1 MQSPRV
7 LLAEPVPNRAAAQIN
22 NSWDP
27 PPLGLAS
34 LAAYLLQAGIEVEI
48 FDGGRE
54 PSYQALEARLLRFA
68 PTHFGI
74 TAYTRQI
81 SAAAEC
87 AAFVKRRHPGMITLV
102 GGPHATAI
110 PDRTLQEFPSFDLA
124 VHGEGEESLLAL
136 LRSGPAPDALRGVA
150 GIAFRAGRE
159 IVVTSARPVLDINA
173 LPSPAWHLFDLPA
186 YSGSGFVNAGRT
198 SGEREFMVQVG
209 RGCPFHCTFCSH
221 ILDFNPVKRDIH
233 RVLAECVDLV
243 ERYGATRIIF
253 ANPTFTADRQYVG
266 ALCRA
271 MIDTGLSGRLRWHCS
286 TRIDMLDRE
295 LLMAMKQA
303 GCELL
308 GLGLESGT
316 QGVLDSV
323 GKGFTLE
330 DIERGVAEIRAS
342 GIISSANFILGLPGE
357 TRETILRT
365 IDFALGLE
373 LDFATFSVFIPLPG
387 SELVRSMEA
396 EGGHRIL
403 SHRWEDY
410 DTQTGASLIQR
421 DGLSAAALTRL
432 HFLAYLRFYLRR
444 GYFLKPLQIVDV
456 SSVAGS
462 VLRRLTRGPFR
473 RRR

>member
-1 MQSPRV
+1 M
-7 LLAEPVPNRAAAQIN
+7 
-22 NSWDP
+22 
-27 PPLGLAS
+27 
-34 LAAYLLQAGIEVEI
+34 
-48 FDGGRE
+48 
-54 PSYQALEARLLRFA
+54 
-68 PTHFGI
+68 
-74 TAYTRQI
+74 
-81 SAAAEC
+81 
-87 AAFVKRRHPGMITLV
+87 
-102 GGPHATAI
+102 
-110 PDRTLQEFPSFDLA
+110 
-124 VHGEGEESLLAL
+124 
-136 LRSGPAPDALRGVA
+136 
-150 GIAFRAGRE
+150 
-159 IVVTSARPVLDINA
+159 
-173 LPSPAWHLFDLPA
+173 
-186 YSGSGFVNAGRT
+186 
-198 SGEREFMVQVG
+198 
-209 RGCPFHCTFCSH
+209 
-221 ILDFNPVKRDIH
+221 
-233 RVLAECVDLV
+233 
-243 ERYGATRIIF
+243 
-253 ANPTFTADRQYVG
+253 
-266 ALCRA
+266 
-271 MIDTGLSGRLRWHCS
+271 
-286 TRIDMLDRE
+286 
-295 LLMAMKQA
+295 
-303 GCELL
+303 
-308 GLGLESGT
+308 
-316 QGVLDSV
+316 LDSV